1 MKSYKALAPVALF
14 PGTVVHLTTAQARIR
29 AHALEKQGK
38 GNTFLVTSRIE
49 FKAGES
55 FKVDGDL
62 PKNLA
67 ELVEPEEA
75 QTAVPPAPPAP
86 SPAPAPPAA

>member
-14 PGTVVHLTTAQARIR
+14 PGTVVHLTKAQAETR
-29 AHALEKQGK
+29 AHALERHGK
-38 GNTFLVTSRIE
+38 GSNTFIVTARIE

-67 ELVEPEEA
+67 ELVEAEKV
-75 QTAVPPAPPAP
+75 QTSVPPPPP
-86 SPAPAPPAA
+86 PPAPAPAP

>member
-14 PGTVVHLTTAQARIR
+14 PGTVVHLSKAQADTR
-29 AHALEKQGK
+29 AHALERQGK

-55 FKVDGDL
+55 FKVDGEL

-67 ELVEPEEA
+67 ELVEAEKV
-75 QTAVPPAPPAP
+75 QTSAPPP
-86 SPAPAPPAA
+86 PPPPAPAPPAA